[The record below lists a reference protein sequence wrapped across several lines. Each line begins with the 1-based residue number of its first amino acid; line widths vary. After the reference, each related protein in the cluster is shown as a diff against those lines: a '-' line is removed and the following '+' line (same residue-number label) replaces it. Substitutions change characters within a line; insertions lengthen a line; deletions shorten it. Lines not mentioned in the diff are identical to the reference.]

1 MCLWSCTALAAAE
14 VPVLTFEQKV
24 NIVVQ
29 AQKNPAVLSVKLE
42 QKDAEV
48 SIAIIADKNTDR
60 SQAETI
66 ANDVVLL
73 TKSLSLDDKPVDEK
87 NLGKGLYDYRVT
99 INRVDGILLLSASK
113 PAKKKKL
120 SLDPPAQIQA
130 PVQVRPWTRADETA
144 R

>member
-73 TKSLSLDDKPVDEK
+73 TKSLSLDDKPVDDK